1 MTKIYQKTLP
11 AGKNAGFTLIELLV
25 VVLII
30 GILAAVALPKYEF
43 AVEKSRSA
51 NAISVLRAI
60 KDAEEVYYMAN
71 GEYTHDMDDLDI
83 DVSLPE
89 GFTLI
94 LMEGGM
100 EKVQAH
106 RESSSFNYD
115 IVFGFDARSGS
126 ANGTEIGG
134 VSYCAAL
141 SSSAISNRLC
151 AGYGPMFWEGSGWK
165 RYRIN

>member
-1 MTKIYQKTLP
+1 MSKIYQNSYP
-11 AGKNAGFTLIELLV
+11 AGENAGFTLIELLV

-106 RESSSFNYD
+106 RATNSFDYD
-115 IVFGFDARSGS
+115 IVFGFDQRS
-126 ANGTEIGG
+126 NGLESI
-134 VSYCAAL
+134 SYCFAPLDAEK
-141 SSSAISNRLC
+141 SDRLC
-151 AGYGPMFWEGSGWK
+151 AGYGPMFYADAYGR

>member
-1 MTKIYQKTLP
+1 MNKIYQNSYP
-11 AGKNAGFTLIELLV
+11 AGENAGFTLIELLV

-30 GILAAVALPKYEF
+30 GILAAVALPKYEL

-115 IVFGFDARSGS
+115 IVFGFDQRS
-126 ANGTEIGG
+126 NGLESI
-134 VSYCAAL
+134 SYCFAPLDAEK
-141 SSSAISNRLC
+141 SDRLC
-151 AGYGPMFWEGSGWK
+151 AGYGPMFYADAYGR